1 VELTNYIDVLGTI
14 IFFMIVIG
22 SFFLF
27 VEKEKEKK
35 EK

>member
-14 IFFMIVIG
+14 IFFMIIIG
-22 SFFLF
+22 SLFLF
-27 VEKEKEKK
+27 VEKENKK